1 MKKLN
6 FYHALVVFV
15 LILSAGCKKDIQPSS
30 VGLTGQTKGST
41 TGFPGGPGVNPFPLA
56 NGTARL
62 IAFDNGTGLNCLLG
76 YDVSSNQVALI
87 QNNATVWS
95 TSGLNVDNL
104 GTVNINTII
113 QSNNFNEIGGYHI
126 IALDYYGNGHMD
138 HLVVYAPGTGYIA
151 ILEKTGNGTWH
162 ALYQNST
169 GGIGGYDLKSTS
181 DKIIAYDLGSGFKNS
196 LICYRPGGGQ
206 VWAIQNQGGTW
217 VGVVKGSS
225 GIGGFD
231 MKGANDQLIAVDNVP
246 GAMNLVAYR
255 PGPGLG
261 YVWALSHQANST
273 TWTAFYTSRSGF
285 PTFDLSQTQDR
296 MIAYDESQSGS
307 QTNLLCYRPGVNG
320 YASVIFV
327 QNGVLNHSVPQGSF
341 FSYPMNANPNT
352 SPSNIGDKIISFAGN
367 NAGLSS
373 IVCFQGGT
381 KLVWVQETNLGS
393 PLNFFQTF

>member
-1 MKKLN
+1 
-6 FYHALVVFV
+6 
-15 LILSAGCKKDIQPSS
+15 
-30 VGLTGQTKGST
+30 
-41 TGFPGGPGVNPFPLA
+41 
-56 NGTARL
+56 
-62 IAFDNGTGLNCLLG
+62 
-76 YDVSSNQVALI
+76 
-87 QNNATVWS
+87 
-95 TSGLNVDNL
+95 
-104 GTVNINTII
+104 
-113 QSNNFNEIGGYHI
+113 
-126 IALDYYGNGHMD
+126 
-138 HLVVYAPGTGYIA
+138 
-151 ILEKTGNGTWH
+151 
-162 ALYQNST
+162 
-169 GGIGGYDLKSTS
+169 
-181 DKIIAYDLGSGFKNS
+181 
-196 LICYRPGGGQ
+196 
-206 VWAIQNQGGTW
+206 
-217 VGVVKGSS
+217 
-225 GIGGFD
+225 
-231 MKGANDQLIAVDNVP
+231 
-246 GAMNLVAYR
+246 MNLVAYR